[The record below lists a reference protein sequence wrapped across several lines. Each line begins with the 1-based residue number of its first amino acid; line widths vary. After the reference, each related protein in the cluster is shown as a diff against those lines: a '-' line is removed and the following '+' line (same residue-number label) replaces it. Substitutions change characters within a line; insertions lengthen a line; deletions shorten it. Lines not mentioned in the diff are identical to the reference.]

1 MLTGQSLFSR
11 KLLNICCTGS
21 IILLIS
27 SCTIV
32 KNYPAGKPFVYKTNI
47 NVQGDFT
54 NEEKETLSSRLKV
67 QLDDSMRSRSVS
79 KILWSV
85 MKNPP
90 VYDSVNADK
99 SILFMRALLISLG
112 YFRDSIT
119 YLVKIDSSEKNQYR
133 AIVDFHVTPGKVVRI
148 DSFAYN
154 IKQQE
159 LQQLATSTQ
168 NEAKL
173 KEGDPF
179 AKAAISEELDRLV
192 LLYRNNGY
200 MRFGREELIGLW
212 DTLDIS
218 LLQPSLD
225 PLEQMQLLQ
234 KLKERR
240 ENPTANLEIRLRPG
254 FDSSKLKK
262 YFVGDIT
269 VYPDMPLDTT
279 GHTRKETQLDHVK
292 VVSYFNSFKPK
303 IFPQNI
309 FLIHKELY
317 DQRNYF
323 KTINRFNSLL
333 SWRLINIEQ
342 VPRNDQDTADFNIRL
357 TPARKYS
364 FIANIEGSRNNNF
377 ISGNLFGIGI
387 NVGLQ
392 NRNFARSASNA
403 ATNIRFGVETGRDTA
418 TDIKFIQTRQLSINH
433 TITFPRPIPRMQW
446 LKENIRNSFRSV
458 LIFNAA
464 LTERRALYNLRTVNG
479 SWGYD
484 FQWGKKY
491 ITLRFPNIEYSSFN
505 SLPRLDS
512 IFSKNPSLRNI
523 FADGFI
529 SSMLAG
535 VRVTGGKN
543 KNVNVFNFNVEVSGF
558 LSGLINNDFLDSNLF
573 RFVKVDAEFARKIS
587 INRSALVL
595 HAFAGI
601 GYEFNSTVN
610 ENRRYNLP
618 LLRQYFAGGPNSMR
632 AWGLRKLGPGSSI
645 KDFGT
650 TGLPDRY
657 GDLHLEANIEYR
669 FPLFKP
675 FGLNIEGALF
685 TDIGNIW
692 YMKNAPSRPVEE
704 VFSMS
709 RLGTDLAVG
718 VGTGFRIDFSFFV
731 LRLDYSIKAKD
742 PSPSPIN
749 AAVRNKWFGYKKW
762 RDADQFQLAISYPF
776 VL

>member
-1 MLTGQSLFSR
+1 M
-11 KLLNICCTGS
+11 
-21 IILLIS
+21 ILLLVG

-90 VYDSVNADK
+90 VYENANADR
-99 SILFMRALLISLG
+99 SVIYMRALLTSLG
-112 YFRDSIT
+112 YFRDTIT
-119 YLVKIDSSEKNQYR
+119 YMVTVDSTEKNQYR
-133 AIVDFHVTPGKVVRI
+133 ATVDFNVIPGKLVRI
-148 DSFAYN
+148 DSFSYN
-154 IKQQE
+154 IRQPQLQE
-159 LQQLATSTQ
+159 LALSTQ
-168 NEAKL
+168 KEAKL

-225 PLEQMQLLQ
+225 PLEQLELLR

-240 ENPTANLEIRLRPG
+240 DNPTANLEIRLRPG
-254 FDSSKLKK
+254 YDSAKLKK
-262 YFVGDIT
+262 YHVGEIT
-269 VYPDMPLDTT
+269 VYPDTPLDTT
-279 GHTRKETQLDHVK
+279 DLERKETQLGHVR
-292 VVSYFNSFKPK
+292 VVSYLNRFKPK
-303 IFPQNI
+303 IIPPNI
-309 FLIHKELY
+309 FLRHKELY

-323 KTINRFNSLL
+323 KTINRFNSL
-333 SWRLINIEQ
+333 SAWRLINIEQ
-342 VPRNDQDTADFNIRL
+342 QPRQDQDTADFIIRL
-357 TPARKYS
+357 TPAKKYS
-364 FIANIEGSRNNNF
+364 FTANIEGSRNNNLV
-377 ISGNLFGIGI
+377 SGNLFGIGFNI
-387 NVGLQ
+387 GLQ
-392 NRNFARSASNA
+392 NRNFARTASQS

-418 TDIKFIQTRQLSINH
+418 TEIKFIQTRQLSINH
-433 TITFPRPIPRMQW
+433 TIAFPRPIPRMQW
-446 LKENIRNSFRSV
+446 LHENIRNSFRSV
-458 LIFNAA
+458 LVFNAA
-464 LTERRALYNLRTVNG
+464 LTERRALYNLQTING

-484 FQWGKKY
+484 FQWGKKFM
-491 ITLRFPNIEYSSFN
+491 TLRFPNIEYSRFK

-512 IFSKNPSLRNI
+512 IFSRNPSLRNI

-535 VRVTGGKN
+535 VRVTGGRN
-543 KNVNVFNFNVEVSGF
+543 KHINVFNMNAEVSG
-558 LSGLINNDFLDSNLF
+558 LLTGLINNDYLDSNLF
-573 RFVKVDAEFARKIS
+573 RFIKLDIDFARKIS
-587 INRSALVL
+587 IRKSALVL

-610 ENRRYNLP
+610 ERRRYNLP

-645 KDFGT
+645 QDFGT

-669 FPLFKP
+669 FPFFKP
-675 FGLNIEGALF
+675 FGIKVEGALF

-692 YMKNAPSRPVEE
+692 YMKKSPTRPAEE
-704 VFSMS
+704 VFSFN
-709 RLGTDLAVG
+709 RLGHDLAVG

-742 PSPSPIN
+742 PSPSPVN
-749 AAVRNKWFGYKKW
+749 VAVQNKWFGYKKW